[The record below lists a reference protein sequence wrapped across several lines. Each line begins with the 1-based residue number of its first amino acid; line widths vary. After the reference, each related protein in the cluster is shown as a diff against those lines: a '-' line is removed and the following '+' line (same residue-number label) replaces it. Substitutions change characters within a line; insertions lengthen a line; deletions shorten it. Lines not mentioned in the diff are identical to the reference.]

1 MTAISI
7 IFDGPPDHHGPRFV
21 EIENDKGESIRIGDW
36 EPDPR
41 PEHEG
46 FWRLRIADTSLRAM
60 GVEIDREIAGAWYV
74 QILDDQVHHTTEGVP
89 VNIDWTRDG
98 RMVGVELLSGEE
110 EN

>member
-1 MTAISI
+1 MTDSQEPQPAINI

-46 FWRLRIADTSLRAM
+46 YWRLRITLADA
-60 GVEIDREIAGAWYV
+60 
-74 QILDDQVHHTTEGVP
+74 LDQLAPDLKITVALTA
-89 VNIDWTRDG
+89 
-98 RMVGVELLSGEE
+98 SK